1 MTQHRSFRIG
11 DFSLR
16 DVPWAVAAYLIISL
30 FSIGLGVFLESL
42 PEFWR
47 GVLLGGGCA
56 WFASLLGY
64 YFLLGPATKKI
75 DVASLPEPSATVMAK
90 CDDPACSFVEAVF
103 STLFFVFCILS
114 IVESISSMRISEL
127 GIETIAP
134 KNLERAPELFRLSL
148 QAESRD
154 FPAEEMTRTESWSQ
168 LQSAVSGYAERL
180 DMIERMNRRRALWTS
195 FVLLFSAIGMVAFPV
210 LSRKRKK
217 GDT

>member
-1 MTQHRSFRIG
+1 MN
-11 DFSLR
+11 R
-16 DVPWAVAAYLIISL
+16 DNSV
-30 FSIGLGVFLESL
+30 SIG
-42 PEFWR
+42 
-47 GVLLGGGCA
+47 
-56 WFASLLGY
+56 AS
-64 YFLLGPATKKI
+64 I
-75 DVASLPEPSATVMAK
+75 
-90 CDDPACSFVEAVF
+90 F
-103 STLFFVFCILS
+103 STLFFVFSILS

-195 FVLLFSAIGMVAFPV
+195 FALLFSAIGMVAFPV